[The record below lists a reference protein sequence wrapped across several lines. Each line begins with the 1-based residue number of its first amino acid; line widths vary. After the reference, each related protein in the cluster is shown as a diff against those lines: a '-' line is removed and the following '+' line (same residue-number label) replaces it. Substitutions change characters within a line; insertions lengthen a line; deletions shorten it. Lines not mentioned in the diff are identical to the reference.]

1 MGRPKI
7 LLADDQPLILDA
19 LKELL
24 TPEFEVVGAATDG
37 RSLLVKALESKPDV
51 ILLEI
56 KKPDLNGLEAGPEI
70 KRLLPKV
77 KLIVITIC
85 DDVELARTALH
96 GWASGYLIKD
106 STSTELSRAI
116 HAVLQGRSYVTP
128 KVARGLEQNFIRD
141 PRLDRQRTLTPRQRE
156 VLQLL
161 AEGRTMRETA
171 VALQVK
177 PRTIAFHKYRI
188 MEDFGLRSNSD
199 LVRFALRMKVIHP
212 F

>member
-106 STSTELSRAI
+106 STSSELSRAI

-128 KVARGLEQNFIRD
+128 KVAQGLEQNFIRD
-141 PRLDRQRTLTPRQRE
+141 PRQDRQRTLTPRQRE